1 MFESPGSYR
10 VIDHPTGLPLLFVL
24 GKDNVLR
31 CFHNVCRHRA
41 YPVASTR
48 RIGKTPLLT
57 CGYHGW
63 TYNLEGKLI
72 KAPKFEGVEGFHKD
86 QNSLFQVSIKIDSD
100 GLVFVD
106 LSKPVDLHDAME
118 AKWFGGGQTVTWEV
132 EGKFNWKVAGKNLP

>member
-1 MFESPGSYR
+1 
-10 VIDHPTGLPLLFVL
+10 
-24 GKDNVLR
+24 
-31 CFHNVCRHRA
+31 
-41 YPVASTR
+41 
-48 RIGKTPLLT
+48 LT